1 MKTLDVINKKYKW
14 DDINGRVKLF
24 ATLKTIEGDFTGSN
38 WNDRVKQNLIG
49 GMLFGHLK
57 SDDLTER
64 SAAPQQVEW
73 LRDLVVN
80 VINKT
85 EKPALEWLL
94 KQKENKT
101 IVSVEKAL
109 QAAAEAK
116 VLSTTQ
122 YIKAQLRMSK
132 VNN

>member
-24 ATLKTIEGDFTGSN
+24 ATLKTIEGNFTGSN
-38 WNDRVKQNLIG
+38 WKDRVKHNLIG

-57 SDDLTER
+57 SDDLTEG
-64 SAAPQQVEW
+64 SAASNQVEW
-73 LRDLVVN
+73 LRDLVIN
-80 VINKT
+80 VINQT

-94 KQKENKT
+94 KKKKDNF
-101 IVSVEKAL
+101 IVNVEKAL
-109 QAAAEAK
+109 EAAAEAD
-116 VLSTTQ
+116 VLSTGQ
-122 YIKAQLRMSK
+122 IIKAQVRLSK